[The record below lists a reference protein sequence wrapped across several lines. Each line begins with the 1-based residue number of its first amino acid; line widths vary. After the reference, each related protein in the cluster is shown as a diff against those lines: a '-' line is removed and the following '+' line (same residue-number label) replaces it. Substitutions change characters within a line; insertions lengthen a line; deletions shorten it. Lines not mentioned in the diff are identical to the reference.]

1 MKCIKL
7 IKKSHY
13 GQPETIKRVSDSIAD
28 DIVNSGLGKYVPKSD
43 WKQQKNNVVVE
54 NSDVGNKKGKKK
66 K

>member
-28 DIVNSGLGKYVPKSD
+28 DIVNSGLGKYVPKSE
-43 WKQQKNNVVVE
+43 WKQQKNNVVE